1 MRRRR
6 RPEDSATA
14 KAPMNLLD
22 SKGTLVA
29 QAGSSC
35 LRTGPKTPSLPEGG
49 FKIFGALRPLLA

>member
-1 MRRRR
+1 
-6 RPEDSATA
+6 
-14 KAPMNLLD
+14 MNLLD